1 MIPYAEALQTVI
13 EGMRPVGTEQVG
25 LNDALGR
32 VLAEDVA
39 ARLTQPPAAVSAMDG
54 YAARA
59 EDVATVPTTLACI
72 GESAAG
78 GHFAGTVGPG
88 ECVRI
93 FTGAPVPDGADT
105 IVIQEDTAV
114 DGTAVTVNEG
124 APKNKFIRPPGLD
137 FTEGDVLLRAGTVLS
152 ARDLG
157 LAAGMNV
164 PWLTVRRRPRIAILA
179 TGDEVVMPG
188 DPKGPDQIISS
199 NSVALNGYVRALGG
213 EPVNLGIAV
222 DDEAA
227 LRTLIQGARGCD
239 LLVTTGGAAVGDYDL
254 VRTVLDADGFRLGFH
269 NVAMRPGKPVIF
281 GHIALGGGDVPV
293 LGMPGNPVSVGV
305 SSVML
310 MKPAIRT
317 MLGLADAAPAE
328 TPAVLGC
335 DLGENDKRQDYLRAT
350 LKRDDAGTLV
360 ATPFGK
366 QDSAML
372 ARLAE
377 AECLLVR
384 APFAPP
390 AKAGDVV
397 SIVAL
402 DDGAIFF

>member
-1 MIPYAEALQTVI
+1 MIPYAEALEKVI
-13 EGMRPVGTEQVG
+13 GGVRPVGAEQVG

-32 VLAEDVA
+32 VLAEDVV
-39 ARLTQPPAAVSAMDG
+39 ARLTQPPVAVSAMDG
-54 YAARA
+54 YAVRA
-59 EDVATVPTTLACI
+59 EDVANVPTTLTCL

-78 GHFAGTVGPG
+78 GHFDGSVGAG

-93 FTGAPVPDGADT
+93 FTGAPLPNGADA
-105 IVIQEDTAV
+105 IVIQEDTDV

-124 APKNKFIRPPGLD
+124 APKNKFVRPAGLD
-137 FTEGDVLLRAGTVLS
+137 FAAGDVLLRTGTVLN

-164 PWLTVRRRPRIAILA
+164 PWLKVRRRPRIAILA
-179 TGDEVVMPG
+179 TGNEVVMPG

-199 NSVALNGYVRALGG
+199 NTVALTGYVKALGG
-213 EPVNLGIAV
+213 EPVNLGIAS
-222 DDEAA
+222 DDEDS

-254 VRTVLDADGFRLGFH
+254 VRTVLDADGFRLSFH

-281 GHIALGGGDVPV
+281 GHIDIDGGTVPV
-293 LGMPGNPVSVGV
+293 LGMPGNPVSTGV

-310 MKPAIRT
+310 MRPAIQA
-317 MLGLADAAPAE
+317 MLGIRDAAPSAQH
-328 TPAVLGC
+328 AVLGC
-335 DLGENDKRQDYLRAT
+335 DLGANDKRQDYLRAT
-350 LKRDDAGTLV
+350 LERNETGTLV

-372 ARLAE
+372 ARLAQ
-377 AECLLVR
+377 ADCLVVR
-384 APFAPP
+384 APFAPS
-390 AKAGDVV
+390 AQAGDVV
-397 SIVAL
+397 TIVPL
-402 DDGAIFF
+402 PDGI